1 MTITTRTLAFAFK
14 DAAGNNADGT
24 VAFCPTTP
32 FTNSG
37 SNLTVARETQTVT
50 LAAGAGSVTL
60 YATDDADTSPTGAT
74 YTVTETITG
83 ADPRSYRIQVPAG
96 SGTLQLAD
104 IAPAVSQPMYSYAT
118 TAALSALELD
128 DLADVDAAAPTDGY
142 FLKWVAADS
151 EWQAAAGSGGGTV
164 DVVSNVAADRILGR
178 ITSGSG
184 DSEELTAA
192 QVITLL
198 NLAATYQPLDSDLT
212 ALAALT
218 TTATGRALLEIANA
232 AAGRTA
238 LDVPSNA
245 EAILDALIDAKGDL
259 IVGSAADTPARE
271 AVGSNG
277 HILRG
282 MSTAANGVEW
292 ASEFSVGGTS
302 LGMASALYYVTTLPN
317 STTAAMTQ
325 NLALYVPVWFGRAC
339 TLDRVGVAVSTNIAS
354 SVVRLGLYTSSNGLP
369 TTLVAD
375 FGTVASATTG
385 AKEITISQAVN
396 GGLYWLAIVN
406 QTAGGV
412 VLRGNA
418 GGYGLNAIGD
428 STLTAYSSG
437 VQVTHYT
444 QSSVSG
450 ALGASASVDAVRGAG
465 AAPAVTVRAT

>member
-259 IVGSAADTPARE
+259 IVGTAADTPARL
-271 AVGSNG
+271 AVGSDGYPLVADASATPGVAWRIPFFTNQ
-277 HILRG
+277 G
-282 MSTAANGVEW
+282 MMA
-292 ASEFSVGGTS
+292 
-302 LGMASALYYVTTLPN
+302 MASARYYASQSPG
-317 STTAAMTQ
+317 ST
-325 NLALYVPVWFGRAC
+325 LALTADTAIYIPVWFGRAC
-339 TLDRVGVAVSTNIAS
+339 TLDRVGVSQSTTGGAS
-354 SVVRLGLYTSSNGLP
+354 SVMRLGLYTPDPTTGLP
-369 TTLVAD
+369 GEVLAD
-375 FGTVASATTG
+375 FGTVTG
-385 AKEITISQAVN
+385 NGDGYREITISQAVDA
-396 GGLYWLAIVN
+396 GLHWQCIAAQGTGSPTV
-406 QTAGGV
+406 
-412 VLRGNA
+412 R
-418 GGYGLNAIGD
+418 
-428 STLTAYSSG
+428 
-437 VQVTHYT
+437 
-444 QSSVSG
+444 
-450 ALGASASVDAVRGAG
+450 ASASVPHGQVFGDTTSTEFNLGNAVYCPSQTGVSGAFATASPNG
-465 AAPAVTVRAT
+465 SILTVYPTFLWRAT